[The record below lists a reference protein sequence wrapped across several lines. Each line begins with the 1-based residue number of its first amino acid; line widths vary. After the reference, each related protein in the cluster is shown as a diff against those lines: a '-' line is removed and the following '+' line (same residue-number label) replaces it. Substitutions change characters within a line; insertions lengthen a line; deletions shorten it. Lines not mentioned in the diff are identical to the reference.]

1 MIEAFFVLRVLGV
14 YLVIVQ
20 ENIVKRKE
28 RKSPIIIYNR
38 SLIVVYMT

>member
-1 MIEAFFVLRVLGV
+1 MIATFFVLRVLGV

-28 RKSPIIIYNR
+28 RKSPNYI
-38 SLIVVYMT
+38 